1 MNKQDIA
8 EQAYKKGYEAGVKDT
23 ATKIQYEATEA
34 AHAIVKG
41 ELVVSISKLEE
52 ICKGIT
58 EGEK

>member
-1 MNKQDIA
+1 MDKQDIA
-8 EQAYKKGYEAGVKDT
+8 EQAYNNGYASGVKET

-52 ICKGIT
+52 ICKRVT
-58 EGEK
+58 EGE